1 MLKAIISL
9 FFVTPKLSLVE
20 LKVFISLDT
29 DESCGVSSTKLC
41 PSFYH
46 AMPLLLCAAACI
58 PASQA
63 LSNCITL
70 VFLFPACTLLI
81 INISLYTELLLVI
94 AICRKLCLCH
104 TKINI
109 LKNKLDVGIWSV
121 REVAEQEIIKQSYGQ
136 MKNCSDNAR
145 LAASS
150 WSFASSAQSWWS
162 AASSCN
168 TRLQGYTPVHPG
180 ISCLPLREW
189 SIQWRWVLL

>member
-20 LKVFISLDT
+20 LKVCISLDA

-46 AMPLLLCAAACI
+46 AMPLLLRAAACI

-63 LSNCITL
+63 LCDCIGL

-81 INISLYTELLLVI
+81 INISLYTELLLVT
-94 AICRKLCLCH
+94 AIYRKLCLCH

-109 LKNKLDVGIWSV
+109 LKNKLGVGIWSV
-121 REVAEQEIIKQSYGQ
+121 REVAEQEIVKQSYGQ

-150 WSFASSAQSWWS
+150 
-162 AASSCN
+162 
-168 TRLQGYTPVHPG
+168 
-180 ISCLPLREW
+180 
-189 SIQWRWVLL
+189 